1 MDYYSTEYRDKLIA
15 EHRII
20 VAMLE
25 RASEKYIYY
34 RQRTSVPI
42 VEGVMLDLK
51 TKKFE
56 LELRIDV
63 LTEFLES

>member
-1 MDYYSTEYRDKLIA
+1 MDHFSVEYRDKLVA
-15 EHRII
+15 EHRLV

-25 RASEKYIYY
+25 RASDKYIYY
-34 RQRTSVPI
+34 KQRTNVPVI
-42 VEGVMLDLK
+42 EGVMLDLK

>member
-1 MDYYSTEYRDKLIA
+1 MDHFSIEYRDKLVA
-15 EHRII
+15 EHRLV

-25 RASEKYIYY
+25 RATEKYLYY
-34 RQRTSVPI
+34 RQRTTVPVI
-42 VEGVMLDLK
+42 EGVMFDLK
-51 TKKFE
+51 TQKFQ

>member
-1 MDYYSTEYRDKLIA
+1 MDHFSVEYRDKLVA
-15 EHRII
+15 EHRLV

-25 RASEKYIYY
+25 RASDKYIYY
-34 RQRTSVPI
+34 RQRTSAPI
-42 VEGVMLDLK
+42 VESVMLDLK
-51 TKKFE
+51 TQKFE